1 MMRSVQAVYERG
13 ILRPVE
19 PLALNERQV
28 VQVLIL
34 DDTTEEPG
42 LDFAFPGQFEPL
54 ADHTI
59 SSEAVRTALAP
70 ISGSIDRDFG
80 HERDER

>member
-1 MMRSVQAVYERG
+1 MRSVQAVYERG

-28 VQVLIL
+28 VRVLIL
-34 DDTTEEPG
+34 DDTTEEPE
-42 LDFAFPGQFEPL
+42 LDFAPPDQFELL

-59 SSEAVRTALAP
+59 SSETVRAALAL
-70 ISGSIDRDFG
+70 ITGSMDRDFCR
-80 HERDER
+80 ERDER